1 MSSALGTKV
10 SVEEIDEVTTRALQR
25 WGIPGA
31 TLGISLGGET
41 IERAYGI
48 ANLETQQPVLTE
60 SIFRLASI
68 SKPFTATL
76 AMTLVDEGLL
86 DLDLPIAAYLP
97 AVVLRDATARTTLT
111 MRHLLSHTGGI
122 DCEFP
127 TDVQQFGS
135 NDDALPAM
143 IEHYDALRQWTQPGE
158 LWSYCNTGFWLA
170 GATIA
175 AITGMP
181 FERAMR
187 ERVFAPL
194 GLERACYA
202 AEEAIVHPV
211 ALGHNP
217 VSAEGTEHALVKSF
231 AYPRVRRPSGGVI
244 ASARDVL
251 RFAEMHMGLSK
262 MSPLSD
268 ESRLTM
274 QQPQVRLRQTTPDFW
289 GIGWEVNDHPQG
301 KVIGH
306 GGSFGGYQT
315 HLAIVPE
322 QQFAFVVLT
331 NSARGSAAFPAI
343 KRYLLETFAGIE
355 LRLPQTIEVPSER
368 LKSLAGHYENGNTS
382 VEISN
387 EDGRLKV
394 VAATENEISGKRQPS
409 PAVYYAPIDEREL
422 VALDGPSEGSRLEFF
437 DWNDDD
443 AHFARVGLRIVERLQ
458 G

>member
-1 MSSALGTKV
+1 
-10 SVEEIDEVTTRALQR
+10 
-25 WGIPGA
+25 
-31 TLGISLGGET
+31 
-41 IERAYGI
+41 
-48 ANLETQQPVLTE
+48 
-60 SIFRLASI
+60 
-68 SKPFTATL
+68 
-76 AMTLVDEGLL
+76 
-86 DLDLPIAAYLP
+86 
-97 AVVLRDATARTTLT
+97 
-111 MRHLLSHTGGI
+111 
-122 DCEFP
+122 
-127 TDVQQFGS
+127 
-135 NDDALPAM
+135 
-143 IEHYDALRQWTQPGE
+143 
-158 LWSYCNTGFWLA
+158 
-170 GATIA
+170 
-175 AITGMP
+175 MP

-244 ASARDVL
+244 ACARDVL
-251 RFAEMHMGLSK
+251 RFAEMHMGLSET
-262 MSPLSD
+262 SPLSD

-315 HLAIVPE
+315 HLAMVPE
-322 QQFAFVVLT
+322 RKFAFVVLT

-343 KRYLLETFAGIE
+343 KRYLLETFTGIE
-355 LRLPQTIEVPSER
+355 LRLPQTTELPSER
-368 LKSLAGHYENGNTS
+368 LQRLAGHYENGNTS

-387 EDGRLKV
+387 EDGRLKL
-394 VAATENEISGKRQPS
+394 VAATENEISGTRQPS
-409 PAVYYAPIDEREL
+409 PPVYYSPIDEREF
-422 VALDGPSEGSRLEFF
+422 VALDGSSEGSRLEFF
-437 DWNDDD
+437 AWNGNE

-458 G
+458 A